1 MCSENDKARRG
12 GETRMIAQ
20 DVSLASTSTAPTGKP
35 LLMKDPAERPH
46 GRLEKH
52 KMVHVQ
58 PSEKITVR
66 YWEGVGFVSI

>member
-12 GETRMIAQ
+12 EETRMIAQ

-35 LLMKDPAERPH
+35 LLTKDPAERPH

-52 KMVHVQ
+52 KMVHV
-58 PSEKITVR
+58 
-66 YWEGVGFVSI
+66 